1 MDRAWRHVF
10 NPRRPEDSTLLSLI
24 EPDGAGRGAFL
35 LTGSY
40 RAILDYNCSNFY
52 GLSVG
57 LLADAVVR

>member
-1 MDRAWRHVF
+1 V
-10 NPRRPEDSTLLSLI
+10 LSLI
-24 EPDGAGRGAFL
+24 EPDGPGQTAYL

-57 LLADAVVR
+57 LLADAIAN